1 MPTYEYECT
10 KCKHVFE
17 EFQKIT
23 DKPLLRCP
31 KCRGKLRRLI
41 SGGVG
46 LIFKGS
52 GFYAT
57 DYKKSNL
64 PELQKKQSTELK
76 KPDKKQSLP
85 AKVNKESSKVSDK
98 KPDDNK
104 KE

>member
-10 KCKHVFE
+10 ECKHTFE
-17 EFQKIT
+17 EFQKIA
-23 DKPLLRCP
+23 DKPLQRCP

-52 GFYAT
+52 GFYIT

-64 PELQKKQSTELK
+64 PEPQKKKSKELK
-76 KPDKKQSLP
+76 KADKKQSLP
-85 AKVNKESSKVSDK
+85 AKVDKESPKVSAK
-98 KPDDNK
+98 KAEPKQK
-104 KE
+104 K